1 MKNNKKCRYVSANLC
16 MDGVAVNTCLF
27 QFYRPVILILKAGIL
42 SLIFMFLC
50 PKTFSQKKNNK
61 PEMVNNSGQSVGGYM
76 IVQTKKVDQ
85 KFNAGYSIYT
95 AAWPLLKEYP
105 GRSFQSGLFGTWMFP
120 MRDSSKTKEKLYSDI
135 EGGLGWWR
143 STQYATTTPKF
154 NMGGVQLNFA
164 GWANGPGSGKGTD
177 WNKPEGK
184 YGVAQ
189 LSPWLLF
196 PPDGLNLKQG
206 TCGELFG
213 YGYLPL
219 PLTEAK
225 STTAGENIP
234 TGNQSWTLF
243 LNTGNF
249 KGPVAF
255 FTPYFWS
262 QVALKNPG
270 VSGLFLDVLPS
281 NANKYYEMETQYVPS
296 AEGTDA
302 KGEKY
307 MRIASIQYP
316 AAPDGNSRVM
326 NRLMVYNKKAL
337 WDGVKAWFDGGKP
350 VSGLIDTSEGFM
362 QHFTGKVR
370 STWQLFE
377 DNVPK
382 NHRALLNI
390 NTFLS
395 ADSADPITLTLNWN
409 SNLVTRRKIA
419 SGYLL
424 TLPEYYHFVK
434 NNNDSI
440 GEWVAVA
447 PSDVPTETG
456 LQKVYFK
463 NSDTAPPR
471 LYATPD
477 DKNSCWKNPGPVAG
491 PYKVKL
497 GDGSTLTYYWYRF
510 ADQPALLNADL
521 TSAEREEMQGR
532 VEKLQRSWTK
542 DKEYLPPPT
551 IGKLADIDPALI
563 VTPPAGLEVGYV
575 PIVSRQDIE

>member
-1 MKNNKKCRYVSANLC
+1 MKKVKIIAGKNSRPNLYHSERSWMDYKNKCCFLICRLPILNIKPIFLSVSF
-16 MDGVAVNTCLF
+16 LF
-27 QFYRPVILILKAGIL
+27 FCAKAI
-42 SLIFMFLC
+42 
-50 PKTFSQKKNNK
+50 SQKSISEIN
-61 PEMVNNSGQSVGGYM
+61 VGGYM

-143 STQYATTTPKF
+143 STQYGTTTPKF

-164 GWANGPGSGKGTD
+164 GWANGPGSGKGRD
-177 WNKPEGK
+177 WDKPEGK

-196 PPDGLNLKQG
+196 PPDGLNLAQG
-206 TCGELFG
+206 TCDEMFG

-225 STTAGENIP
+225 TTTAGKNIP

-262 QVALKNPG
+262 QVALKNPA
-270 VSGLFLDVLPS
+270 VSGLFLDALPS
-281 NANKYYEMETQYVPS
+281 NANKYYEMETQYIPS
-296 AEGTDA
+296 TEGIDA

-316 AAPDGNSRVM
+316 ATPDGKSEVM

-337 WDGVKAWFDGGKP
+337 WDRVKAWFDGGDA
-350 VSGLIDTSEGFM
+350 VSGRIDTSQGLL
-362 QHFTGKVR
+362 QDFTGKIR

-377 DNVPK
+377 DNIPK
-382 NHRALLNI
+382 NKRALLNI

-395 ADSADPITLTLNWN
+395 ADSADPVTLTLHWN
-409 SNLVTRRKIA
+409 SNLVTMKKTPG
-419 SGYLL
+419 GYLL
-424 TLPEYYHFVK
+424 TLPEYYHLVK

-440 GEWVAVA
+440 GEWIAIS
-447 PSDVPTETG
+447 PSDVPSETG
-456 LQKVYFK
+456 LKKFNFK
-463 NSDTAPPR
+463 NSDTKPPGI
-471 LYATPD
+471 YATPD

-491 PYKVKL
+491 PFKVKL

-521 TSAEREEMQGR
+521 TSAEREEMQMR
-532 VEKLQRSWTK
+532 AEKLQRGWKK
-542 DKEYLPPPT
+542 DQEYLPPPT
-551 IGKLADIDPALI
+551 VGKLANIDPALI

-575 PIVSRQDIE
+575 PIVTRQEIE